1 MKMLLFFHRRS
12 INTIASH
19 FKPGFINKRPT
30 LVWYSLILIVCLH
43 WLYLCPASKYSPL
56 NLKGKHA
63 SCTFWHSYR
72 LLRGHFLLFTK
83 GFSLR
88 TVGILV
94 LAHPTQNLFAQIFPI
109 ILQTIVWQKHFNK
122 MRFCLVT
129 LSYMVTS
136 KVSPAHSMNNKSNK
150 PKSLMILDFHKPSAG
165 CLLTGIVY
173 HPLKMLALM
182 EMCRLNLIMALDN
195 VHFSLLKHWLG

>member
-1 MKMLLFFHRRS
+1 MQRWSFFQLNSMHDR
-12 INTIASH
+12 AFKLSH
-19 FKPGFINKRPT
+19 HTKAWRFINKSPT
-30 LVWYSLILIVCLH
+30 LVWYINLILIFCLH
-43 WLYLCPASKYSPL
+43 WLYLCHLFKYCL
-56 NLKGKHA
+56 LHLKGERA
-63 SCTFWHSYR
+63 SCALWHSLR
-72 LLRGHFLLFTK
+72 LLRGHLHLLFTK

-129 LSYMVTS
+129 LSYTVTS

-150 PKSLMILDFHKPSAG
+150 PKSLVILDFHKPSAG
-165 CLLTGIVY
+165 CLLVGIVY
-173 HPLKMLALM
+173 HPLKML
-182 EMCRLNLIMALDN
+182 
-195 VHFSLLKHWLG
+195 S

>member
-1 MKMLLFFHRRS
+1 MFLDWQQMIMTRSSFHLSSKLHSHHLFAPSIYAFFFLTICFLLYV
-12 INTIASH
+12 
-19 FKPGFINKRPT
+19 K
-30 LVWYSLILIVCLH
+30 
-43 WLYLCPASKYSPL
+43 
-56 NLKGKHA
+56 KGKYGFH
-63 SCTFWHSYR
+63 TPWHSYR
-72 LLRGHFLLFTK
+72 LLRGCFLLFTK

-129 LSYMVTS
+129 LSYTVTS
-136 KVSPAHSMNNKSNK
+136 KVSPAHSTNNKSNK

-165 CLLTGIVY
+165 CLLAWIVY
-173 HPLKMLALM
+173 HPLKNAL
-182 EMCRLNLIMALDN
+182 LDGN
-195 VHFSLLKHWLG
+195 VWTKSDHGAR

>member
-1 MKMLLFFHRRS
+1 MLWYIS
-12 INTIASH
+12 
-19 FKPGFINKRPT
+19 FIP
-30 LVWYSLILIVCLH
+30 VVCLRR
-43 WLYLCPASKYSPL
+43 LYLCLLFKHCLL
-56 NLKGKHA
+56 NLKGKRA
-63 SCTFWHSYR
+63 SRTRWDSYR

-129 LSYMVTS
+129 LSYTVTS
-136 KVSPAHSMNNKSNK
+136 KVSPAHSVNNKSRK

-165 CLLTGIVY
+165 RLLVGIVY
-173 HPLKMLALM
+173 HPLKTL
-182 EMCRLNLIMALDN
+182 
-195 VHFSLLKHWLG
+195 S